1 MIHNPITELE
11 QLTLTGASKTFLK
24 ETAKWTKFL
33 AILGFVFICFML
45 VLAIFTTT
53 IYEYAVIIKPDLPRG
68 LGLVMMITY
77 LLLAFIYFFPVYYL
91 LKFSNQLKKHCL
103 QKMMRF

>member
-11 QLTLTGASKTFLK
+11 QLTLTSASKTFLK

-33 AILGFVFICFML
+33 AILGFVFIGFML

-91 LKFSNQLKKHCL
+91 LKFSNQLKT
-103 QKMMRF
+103 